1 MLTPKQYIF
10 TIVLSAMLLVAVYGW
25 LGLWR
30 V

>member
-1 MLTPKQYIF
+1 MLTPKQYIL
-10 TIVLSAMLLVAVYGW
+10 TIVLSVTLLVAVYGW